1 MLTLSISFELNLDAL
16 LSHDGWPQ
24 WLENGMGYLQEIS
37 AEEKWLSLLVS
48 FVKLERQLGPSEAV
62 GCQLL

>member
-16 LSHDGWPQ
+16 LSRDGWPQ
-24 WLENGMGYLQEIS
+24 WLENGMDYRQEIS
-37 AEEKWLSLLVS
+37 AEEKWLLLLVS

>member
-16 LSHDGWPQ
+16 LSHDSWPQ
-24 WLENGMGYLQEIS
+24 WLENGMDYLQEIL
-37 AEEKWLSLLVS
+37 AEEKWLLLLVS
-48 FVKLERQLGPSEAV
+48 FVKLEQQLGPSEAV